1 MFKFIKNL
9 FKKEEFFSCIILE
22 GKGMKYL
29 DLSQK
34 QIDKLQEKNKDW
46 TITKKEEYSFEF
58 PLLCGWQMGLEP
70 TTFRTTI

>member
-1 MFKFIKNL
+1 MNLETKIIIYKFTPQVFTLTPLWGIV
-9 FKKEEFFSCIILE
+9 
-22 GKGMKYL
+22 
-29 DLSQK
+29 
-34 QIDKLQEKNKDW
+34 W

>member
-9 FKKEEFFSCIILE
+9 FKKEEFFSCIIFD

-34 QIDKLQEKNKDW
+34 QIDKLQEKNKEW
-46 TITKKEEYSFEF
+46 TITKKEE
-58 PLLCGWQMGLEP
+58 C
-70 TTFRTTI
+70 

>member
-1 MFKFIKNL
+1 ML
-9 FKKEEFFSCIILE
+9 
-22 GKGMKYL
+22 KY
-29 DLSQK
+29 K
-34 QIDKLQEKNKDW
+34 IPQIVTLTPLWGIVW